1 MSRRYYNNSDNE
13 ENSFEK
19 EYLNIFKNDFLDD
32 DEGDDDYNVV
42 EDILTHK
49 YNYDEK
55 PFYLSIPKKEV
66 NDVIN
71 DANLQ
76 DNLSIFSDKDNEYH
90 FLSRKAYRNRDI
102 KENKNIINNKQ
113 TSNLSNNEHLSI
125 IENSSSNKLFN
136 KQNLNL
142 SGISNINKKNDNN
155 NENIIIH
162 NSKIKGNNNKFYGNN
177 HNYFKEKLKIKKINN
192 NNENIKNNKNI
203 KYNEYI
209 NNNFNNISE
218 QINNNNNFNINNNYN
233 NINNNNQNNN
243 IIINTSN
250 NNNFNDMRYDYFTR
264 IKDINQNKGLSQ
276 MDLIEKL
283 LFLLKQ
289 YDFMLQLL
297 IQNLMMTENKN
308 LKFRCYTLLFS
319 FYMAKQRVLDNLKF
333 PEFYVGFEF
342 NEIFGQENGIKLNNN
357 LNFNNINNKFQKLKL
372 QLSFFQP
379 PILEILPI
387 LVKFIIKRTFTREE
401 TIKILKD
408 FFPFTNP
415 LYFPISKKFRHSTY
429 IPSISN
435 NNNDINLNNNINNNN
450 NNNNNKEIQNLG
462 KKKMRKKF
470 NYVDDSLLLLGI
482 YFHSKKNYEII
493 KQLWLPQRSNE
504 EIKHRIKNLVCQN
517 APLNII
523 KKYKNM
529 NENPLNQ
536 KDFLKFLKGIEWFG
550 LKNKWNLIS
559 RYFLPEKTSDYL
571 ENFFEL
577 LIEKNVLPSE
587 LSNNNNKNNVIK
599 YKNGNLKKIHIFMDD
614 DIIKMYKD
622 NFKEEI
628 NLIKKEITN
637 IKSKL
642 YFYSDVEYEKLDK
655 EFFTKNKDDTRI
667 NTRNKSKKILN
678 NNLNDGINNIN
689 NNNEKGNV
697 INNNIDEKKIIN
709 HEDEKNNDGKKKNIK
724 DNNNIINSE
733 DWEFQMNFL
742 DNEMFEK
749 ITI

>member
-1 MSRRYYNNSDNE
+1 MARRYYNSSE
-13 ENSFEK
+13 EDSFEK

-32 DEGDDDYNVV
+32 DDADDDYNVV

-55 PFYLSIPKKEV
+55 PYYLSIPKKEV

-76 DNLSIFSDKDNEYH
+76 DNLDIFSDKENEYR
-90 FLSRKAYRNRDI
+90 FLSRKTNRNKDV
-102 KENKNIINNKQ
+102 KENKNIININKQ
-113 TSNLSNNEHLSI
+113 SSNLSNNEQLSFL
-125 IENSSSNKLFN
+125 ENNSNNNFFN
-136 KQNLNL
+136 KQNLN
-142 SGISNINKKNDNN
+142 ISEISIFKKNDNTDN
-155 NENIIIH
+155 SQNIK
-162 NSKIKGNNNKFYGNN
+162 SKSNHKLLGNNNILI
-177 HNYFKEKLKIKKINN
+177 KEQSKSKHD
-192 NNENIKNNKNI
+192 KNKHI
-203 KYNEYI
+203 KYNEQI
-209 NNNFNNISE
+209 NNNFNIINE
-218 QINNNNNFNINNNYN
+218 PINNNIHININNNYN
-233 NINNNNQNNN
+233 NIYESHPNNN

-250 NNNFNDMRYDYFTR
+250 NNYNDIRNDYFSR
-264 IKDINQNKGLSQ
+264 IKDLNQNKGLNQ
-276 MDLIEKL
+276 MDLIEKI

-297 IQNLMMTENKN
+297 IQNLMMIEDKN

-319 FYMAKQRVLDNLKF
+319 FYMAKQRVIENLKF
-333 PEFYVGFEF
+333 PEFHVGFEF
-342 NEIFGQENGIKLNNN
+342 NEIFSEGNIVNYNNN
-357 LNFNNINNKFQKLKL
+357 INYNNINFNNNKFQRLRL

-429 IPSISN
+429 IAS
-435 NNNDINLNNNINNNN
+435 INNNN
-450 NNNNNKEIQNLG
+450 NLNNINMNNDNNEIQNSG

-482 YFHSKKNYEII
+482 YFHGKKNYEII

-523 KKYKNM
+523 KKFKTM

-550 LKNKWNLIS
+550 LKNKWSLIS

-587 LSNNNNKNNVIK
+587 LSINNNKNNIIK
-599 YKNGNLKKIHIFMDD
+599 YKNGNFKKVHIFMDD
-614 DIIKMYKD
+614 DIVKMYKET
-622 NFKEEI
+622 FKNEI
-628 NLIKKEITN
+628 NIIKTEISN
-637 IKSKL
+637 IQSKTF
-642 YFYSDVEYEKLDK
+642 FYSDIEYEKLDK
-655 EFFTKNKDDTRI
+655 EYFSRNKDDTRI
-667 NTRNKSKKILN
+667 NTRNKSKKALN
-678 NNLNDGINNIN
+678 NNNSNEGGNN
-689 NNNEKGNV
+689 NNNEKLNA
-697 INNNIDEKKIIN
+697 INNNTEEKKN
-709 HEDEKNNDGKKKNIK
+709 LNNEEEKNNIGNKKVNK
-724 DNNNIINSE
+724 DNTNNNISNE
-733 DWEFQMNFL
+733 EWEFQMNFL
-742 DNEMFEK
+742 DNELFEK

>member
-1 MSRRYYNNSDNE
+1 MSRKYYNNSDND

-19 EYLNIFKNDFLDD
+19 EYLNIFKNDYSDD
-32 DEGDDDYNVV
+32 DEADDDYNVV

-76 DNLSIFSDKDNEYH
+76 DNLSIFSDKENEYRY
-90 FLSRKAYRNRDI
+90 LSRKTNRNRDS
-102 KENKNIINNKQ
+102 KENKNNINNNKQ
-113 TSNLSNNEHLSI
+113 LSNLSKLSNNEHLSLF
-125 IENSSSNKLFN
+125 ENNSNSNNNAFN

-142 SGISNINKKNDNN
+142 SEISNIKNRNDNIDINSQNSKSKSN
-155 NENIIIH
+155 NNKLYNKNHIAYKEK
-162 NSKIKGNNNKFYGNN
+162 SKIKKFNEHNKNK
-177 HNYFKEKLKIKKINN
+177 HLKLNESINN
-192 NNENIKNNKNI
+192 NNYNIGPL
-203 KYNEYI
+203 
-209 NNNFNNISE
+209 
-218 QINNNNNFNINNNYN
+218 NNNNFGIDNNFNPN
-233 NINNNNQNNN
+233 FHNNQSNN
-243 IIINTSN
+243 IIINGA
-250 NNNFNDMRYDYFTR
+250 NNFNYNYMRNDYFSK
-264 IKDINQNKGLSQ
+264 IKDINQSKGLNQ

-319 FYMAKQRVLDNLKF
+319 FYMAKQRVIENLKF
-333 PEFYVGFEF
+333 PEFPINFEF
-342 NEIFGQENGIKLNNN
+342 NEIFKEPNNKINNN
-357 LNFNNINNKFQKLKL
+357 SNFANGKYFNNNINNNNCQRLRL

-387 LVKFIIKRTFTREE
+387 LVKFIIKRTFTRDE

-429 IPSISN
+429 IPSI
-435 NNNDINLNNNINNNN
+435 NNNINNDNDNINN
-450 NNNNNKEIQNLG
+450 NNETQSPG

-482 YFHSKKNYEII
+482 YFHGKKNYEII

-523 KKYKNM
+523 KKYKTM

-577 LIEKNVLPSE
+577 LIEKNVLPAE
-587 LSNNNNKNNVIK
+587 LSNNINKNNIIK
-599 YKNGNLKKIHIFMDD
+599 YKNGNIKKVHIFMDD
-614 DIIKMYKD
+614 DIVKKYKE
-622 NFKEEI
+622 NFKDEI
-628 NLIKKEITN
+628 NKVKTEITN
-637 IKSKL
+637 MRSKS

-655 EFFTKNKDDTRI
+655 EYFTRNKDETRI

-678 NNLNDGINNIN
+678 NNNLNENENTT
-689 NNNEKGNV
+689 NEKNNSG
-697 INNNIDEKKIIN
+697 NNNIEEKKNIN
-709 HEDEKNNDGKKKNIK
+709 HDEEKNKKNIK
-724 DNNNIINSE
+724 NISNE

-742 DNEMFEK
+742 DNEVFEK
-749 ITI
+749 IKI

>member
-1 MSRRYYNNSDNE
+1 MSRRYNSDNE
-13 ENSFEK
+13 EEDSFEK
-19 EYLNIFKNDFLDD
+19 EYLNIFKNDFLDED
-32 DEGDDDYNVV
+32 DADDDYNVV
-42 EDILTHK
+42 EDILNHK

-55 PFYLSIPKKEV
+55 PYYLSIPKKEV

-76 DNLSIFSDKDNEYH
+76 DNLEIFSDKENEYR
-90 FLSRKAYRNRDI
+90 FLSRKTNRN
-102 KENKNIINNKQ
+102 KENKNNINANKQ
-113 TSNLSNNEHLSI
+113 PSNLSNNEQISAI
-125 IENSSSNKLFN
+125 DNNSNHNITINNFN
-136 KQNLNL
+136 KQNMNL
-142 SGISNINKKNDNN
+142 SGISNIKQKTDNNGNINTKIKSNNKSNGNNNIKQKEETKNKKSNN
-155 NENIIIH
+155 NE
-162 NSKIKGNNNKFYGNN
+162 SNKNK
-177 HNYFKEKLKIKKINN
+177 H
-192 NNENIKNNKNI
+192 IKNNNH
-203 KYNEYI
+203 
-209 NNNFNNISE
+209 F
-218 QINNNNNFNINNNYN
+218 NNNFNIISNPLSGNNLNLGNNFNNQYNSNPQNNNNNIIVNSSNNNYN
-233 NINNNNQNNN
+233 
-243 IIINTSN
+243 
-250 NNNFNDMRYDYFTR
+250 DMKYDYFSKMR
-264 IKDINQNKGLSQ
+264 DINQNKGLNQ

-289 YDFMLQLL
+289 YDFLLQLL

-319 FYMAKQRVLDNLKF
+319 FYMAKQRVIENLRF
-333 PEFYVGFEF
+333 PEFHVGFEF
-342 NEIFGQENGIKLNNN
+342 NEIFGEGNNSNYINNN
-357 LNFNNINNKFQKLKL
+357 MNYNNKYQRLRL

-429 IPSISN
+429 IPTINTNMN
-435 NNNDINLNNNINNNN
+435 NNANINTDNNNLNNNNNEN
-450 NNNNNKEIQNLG
+450 QNSG

-470 NYVDDSLLLLGI
+470 NYIDDSLLLLGI
-482 YFHSKKNYEII
+482 YFHGKKNYEII

-523 KKYKNM
+523 KKFKTM

-559 RYFLPEKTSDYL
+559 RYFLPERTSDYL

-587 LSNNNNKNNVIK
+587 LSTNNNKSNGMK
-599 YKNGNLKKIHIFMDD
+599 YKNGNFKKVHIFMDD
-614 DIIKMYKD
+614 DVVKMYKENYKD
-622 NFKEEI
+622 QI
-628 NLIKKEITN
+628 SLIKSEITN
-637 IKSKL
+637 MNNKNH
-642 YFYSDVEYEKLDK
+642 FYSDVEYEKLDK
-655 EFFTKNKDDTRI
+655 EYFTRNKDDTRI
-667 NTRNKSKKILN
+667 NTRNKSKKALN
-678 NNLNDGINNIN
+678 ANNNIN
-689 NNNEKGNV
+689 EGGNNNNDKGTG
-697 INNNIDEKKIIN
+697 NNISDDKKN
-709 HEDEKNNDGKKKNIK
+709 ANSNEVKNNGTKNNSK
-724 DNNNIINSE
+724 DNSNSISNE
-733 DWEFQMNFL
+733 EWEFKMNFL
-742 DNEMFEK
+742 DNELFEK